1 MLKKFVVFFIFAC
14 FILVCSGCDRPKTII
29 LFNNA
34 PITKENILSNATEF
48 TLGKRIYY
56 VFMTEKKLETDLI
69 RIRILKRNEKANFQP
84 TKLFYSNDFR
94 LYKDQIYYYNDY
106 IVIHESGYYGMV
118 IYAQNQLNK
127 PLATANFRV
136 K

>member
-1 MLKKFVVFFIFAC
+1 MYKKFAVVTIF
-14 FILVCSGCDRPKTII
+14 VCLAFMFCGCDRAKTII

-34 PITKENILSNATEF
+34 PITKENFLNNATEF
-48 TLGKRIYY
+48 TSGKRIYY
-56 VFMTEKKLETDLI
+56 VFMTEEKLETDLI
-69 RIRILKRNEKANFQP
+69 RVRVLKQNEKANFQP

-106 IVIHESGYYGMV
+106 IVIHEAGYYCMA
-118 IYAQNQLNK
+118 IYATNQLNK
-127 PLATANFRV
+127 PLAIADFRV